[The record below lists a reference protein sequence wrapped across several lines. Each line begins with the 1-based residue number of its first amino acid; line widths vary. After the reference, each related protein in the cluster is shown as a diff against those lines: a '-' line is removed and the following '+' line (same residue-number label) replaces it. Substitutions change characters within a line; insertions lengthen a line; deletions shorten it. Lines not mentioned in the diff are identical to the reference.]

1 MTKFAL
7 ETLESRR
14 LLSASGVTA
23 AVLNEIQLQPST
35 PPILYVVTDPDPIA
49 LARTPLALSARNS

>member
-23 AVLNEIQLQPST
+23 AVLNEEYKLQPST
-35 PPILYVVTDPDPIA
+35 PPILYVVTDPIPSPS
-49 LARTPLALSARNS
+49 ARTPLALSAR